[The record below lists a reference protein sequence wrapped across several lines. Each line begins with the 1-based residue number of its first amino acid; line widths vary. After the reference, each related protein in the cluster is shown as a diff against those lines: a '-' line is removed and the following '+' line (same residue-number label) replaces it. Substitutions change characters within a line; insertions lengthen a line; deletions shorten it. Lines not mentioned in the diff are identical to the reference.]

1 MKKINRKRWE
11 SSNSSRVG
19 VGGANVEGM
28 MTLDKVTY
36 FAFFAADMRA
46 LPARVSLAYPVRRIT
61 LIPLLPPSAY
71 LERKSFFA
79 FCT

>member
-1 MKKINRKRWE
+1 
-11 SSNSSRVG
+11 VG

-46 LPARVSLAYPVRRIT
+46 LPDRVSLAYHVRRTT
-61 LIPLLPPSAY
+61 LIALLPPSAY

-79 FCT
+79 FFA